1 MFPEF
6 GQSLLCLDL
15 DLDSYEGSWTHVAAF
30 RGRGG
35 WLRAARATIQS
46 EHDLLRATLLAAC
59 DDHENPIPAW
69 RAEHLTA
76 CDWSNL
82 SDCRELPPDLLDDLL
97 CEEEGAFF
105 ARWHR
110 ETNAD
115 LAHLHERGQADLA
128 ALDART
134 AAVQARASREI
145 ADLGRRRRE
154 ADASPDHRAALTD
167 LIATIEAE
175 SDAVAAEAAARRA
188 ALRREID
195 AAEEALWERA
205 DVLIEVEP
213 LWCIRWQAVEPRQA
227 RSIPRVGGH
236 RARIG
241 GGRPVAPAGQVIA
254 SLIVEQPKPPRAITA
269 VPRPVRERSPSPP
282 ATPAAVPPPF
292 AEAEL
297 RRKLAEVERAL
308 ERPGRSA
315 PVQRL
320 RIQRAVLME
329 ELRCRASVPDEII
342 TSDDSASP
350 SEEGGPFPTPVAAA
364 LASPSLLPIEE
375 KPAMARENI
384 ASAIAPAPVDPL
396 TAKRRERRVLQRH
409 LEAMTEAG
417 QRFRAG
423 SPKFRQHH
431 ENLAKARQRI
441 AALDAALGGPP
452 AIPAHET
459 LVEDRASFVAELA
472 AHERRGAPA
481 SDGARR
487 FLIYAARRQ
496 DLVGKIA
503 AVDRQLRASTPA
515 PAPSPARPGAAI
527 DPAVLEALSSERAQI
542 AADLDLHQ
550 RSGVL
555 DQDDPRARIR
565 FNAREAELTARL
577 ARADAKLAHAR
588 ATVRTPA

>member
-6 GQSLLCLDL
+6 GQAPLCLDL

-59 DDHENPIPAW
+59 DDHENPIAAW

-110 ETNAD
+110 ETNVD
-115 LAHLHERGQADLA
+115 LARLHERGQADLA
-128 ALDART
+128 ALDAR
-134 AAVQARASREI
+134 AAAIQARASREI
-145 ADLGRRRRE
+145 ADLGRRRRQL
-154 ADASPDHRAALTD
+154 DTSPDHRAALAH
-167 LIATIEAE
+167 LIATVEAE
-175 SDAVAAEAAARRA
+175 SDAVAAQAAARRA

-195 AAEEALWERA
+195 AAEEALWGRA

-241 GGRPVAPAGQVIA
+241 GGRPVAPSGQVIT
-254 SLIVEQPKPPRAITA
+254 SLVVEQPEPARAITVA
-269 VPRPVRERSPSPP
+269 PRPVRERSSSTT
-282 ATPAAVPPPF
+282 ATPAAATSSPF
-292 AEAEL
+292 PEAEL

-308 ERPGRSA
+308 ERPARST

-329 ELRCRASVPDEII
+329 ELRCRASVPPDEII
-342 TSDDSASP
+342 TRDDSASP
-350 SEEGGPFPTPVAAA
+350 SEEGGSFPTPVAAA
-364 LASPSLLPIEE
+364 LASPPRPPTEE

-384 ASAIAPAPVDPL
+384 PSAVDPAPVDPL
-396 TAKRRERRVLQRH
+396 AAKRRERRVLQRH

-452 AIPAHET
+452 ATPTRET

-472 AHERRGAPA
+472 AHERRGAVA
-481 SDGARR
+481 SDGTKR

-503 AVDRQLRASTPA
+503 AVDRQLRAPPPSSA
-515 PAPSPARPGAAI
+515 PPGAAPL
-527 DPAVLEALSSERAQI
+527 DPAVIEALASERAQL

-550 RSGVL
+550 RGGVL

-565 FNAREAELTARL
+565 FNARQAELTARL

>member
-115 LAHLHERGQADLA
+115 LARLHERGQADLA

-134 AAVQARASREI
+134 AAIQARASREI
-145 ADLGRRRRE
+145 ADLGRRRRQP
-154 ADASPDHRAALTD
+154 DISPDHRAALSH
-167 LIATIEAE
+167 LIADIEAD
-175 SDAVAAEAAARRA
+175 SDAVAAEAAVRRA
-188 ALRREID
+188 ALRREVD

-213 LWCIRWQAVEPRQA
+213 LWCIRWQAAEPRRA
-227 RSIPRVGGH
+227 RSSPRVSGH
-236 RARIG
+236 RVRIG
-241 GGRPVAPAGQVIA
+241 GGKPVAPSGQVIA
-254 SLIVEQPKPPRAITA
+254 SLIVEQPKPPRTIA
-269 VPRPVRERSPSPP
+269 VVPVPAPKRAPP
-282 ATPAAVPPPF
+282 TPAAPATAMPSFF
-292 AEAEL
+292 ADAEL
-297 RRKLAEVERAL
+297 RRKLAGVERAL
-308 ERPGRSA
+308 HNPGRST

-329 ELRCRASVPDEII
+329 ELRCRGEHSPDEI
-342 TSDDSASP
+342 TTPAGGAP
-350 SEEGGPFPTPVAAA
+350 SSGDGEFFPTPPATA
-364 LASPSLLPIEE
+364 LASPPLPSIKEQLLV
-375 KPAMARENI
+375 ARENSAPY
-384 ASAIAPAPVDPL
+384 ASAAPVDPL
-396 TAKRRERRVLQRH
+396 AAKHRERRVLQRQ
-409 LEAMTEAG
+409 LEALTAAG
-417 QRFRAG
+417 ERFRAG
-423 SPKFRQHH
+423 SPKFRQHQA
-431 ENLAKARQRI
+431 NLATLRQRI
-441 AALDAALGGPP
+441 AVLGGLPGTP
-452 AIPAHET
+452 TRET

-481 SDGARR
+481 SDGKQR
-487 FLIYAARRQ
+487 LPIYAARRQ
-496 DLVGKIA
+496 DLLAKID
-503 AVDRQLRASTPA
+503 AVDRQLRALTPA
-515 PAPSPARPGAAI
+515 PAPSPARPDAAAI
-527 DPAVLEALSSERAQI
+527 NPAVLEALASERAQI
-542 AADLDLHQ
+542 AADLDLHE
-550 RSGVL
+550 RSRVVAQN
-555 DQDDPRARIR
+555 DSRARIR
-565 FNAREAELTARL
+565 FNARQAELTARL
-577 ARADAKLAHAR
+577 VRADAKLAHAR